1 MWYLNG
7 TGSGGPP
14 PGAHADT
21 HSVGGGDELE
31 NGSVADAGTTAS
43 MGSGPGY
50 ARSDHSHR
58 VTGLFDGGGQAL
70 TIAATADGDVLG
82 RVGTTVAPA
91 PGVPRTLTA
100 TIDHTASAE
109 TVVGALPAGAEV
121 VVARWTTR
129 DGGFDGT
136 GVSGSLGWDGD
147 PTALLEPSD
156 LGAEE
161 TATTMDLVN
170 AGAQKM
176 VKIYFN
182 PGDPASTSGSAVVVV
197 LYTV

>member
-70 TIAATADGDVLG
+70 TIAATQDGDVLG

-91 PGVPRTLTA
+91 PDVPRTITA
-100 TIDHTASAE
+100 TIDHTAPAE
-109 TVVGALPAGAEV
+109 TVVGVLPAGAEI
-121 VVARWTTR
+121 VVARWSTR

-136 GVSGSLGWDGD
+136 GVSGSLGWDGN
-147 PTALLEPSD
+147 PTAVLAPAD

-161 TATTMDLVN
+161 TATTMD
-170 AGAQKM
+170 M
-176 VKIYFN
+176 VHVSVETALKIFFD
-182 PGDPASTSGSAVVVV
+182 PGDPASTSGSA
-197 LYTV
+197 TVAVIYKV